1 MRSRLL
7 TLAALAL
14 ASGATLTA
22 ASAPAQT
29 ADSSSAGVAYS
40 IQLQADIDPATQKW
54 VSSALD
60 DAADQNAK
68 LVIIRLDTPGG
79 LVDSL
84 RTIVQDME
92 SAPMPVVVYVSPN
105 GARAASAGA
114 YITEAG
120 DVAAMAPE
128 TNIGSA
134 TPISISSTGSESDL
148 DRKIVNDSAASM
160 RALAGV
166 HGRNGKLAG
175 TMVTQATNYT
185 AAEAKQ
191 KGLVDLIAPSEA
203 DLLQQL
209 NGFHV
214 QGPKAQVLDTS
225 GLTVS
230 DHDMPFSY
238 QLLDILVNPNVSYL
252 LLILGVIG
260 IMVEF
265 FSPGLILPGVFGAI
279 ALVLSFYANAQ
290 LPVTPAGVVLLAL
303 GFGLIVAEV
312 HLPTHGLLGVGGIA
326 CLAVGGLLLYNTSS
340 SAFEISPLV
349 VVAVAAILGGGMLFA
364 VRRVIAARQL
374 PKRDGWEELVGAVA
388 EVRQP
393 LDPTGQVYVHGA
405 LWRAAASAPGAP
417 GQAIRPG
424 SRVRVESVSGL
435 TLNVAPVDSPDG
447 AQVADDRDE
456 TEGGI

>member
-1 MRSRLL
+1 MRLRVFL
-7 TLAALAL
+7 LAALAL
-14 ASGATLTA
+14 TSAVAFS
-22 ASAPAQT
+22 SAPAPGQT
-29 ADSSSAGVAYS
+29 TGSSASGVAYS

-54 VSSALD
+54 VSSALN

-92 SAPMPVVVYVSPN
+92 AAPMPVVVYVSPN

-160 RALAGV
+160 RALASV
-166 HGRNGKLAG
+166 HGRNAKLAA

-185 AAEAKQ
+185 ASEAKQ
-191 KGLVDLIAPSEA
+191 KGLVDVIAPSETA
-203 DLLQQL
+203 LLQQL
-209 NGFHV
+209 NGFQI

-225 GLTVS
+225 GLTVE

-252 LLILGVIG
+252 LLLLGVVG

-265 FSPGLILPGVFGAI
+265 FSPGLILPGVLGAI

-290 LPVTPAGVVLLAL
+290 LPVAPAGVLLLVL
-303 GFGLIVAEV
+303 GFALIIAEV

-326 CLAVGGLLLYNTSS
+326 CLAVAGLLLYNTSS
-340 SAFEISPLV
+340 SAFEVSPLV
-349 VVAVAAILGGGMLFA
+349 VVAVAAILGGGLLFV
-364 VRRVIAARQL
+364 VRRVIAARHL

-405 LWRAAASAPGAP
+405 LWRAASSGDSSSGRP
-417 GQAIRPG
+417 ISPG
-424 SRVRVESVSGL
+424 SRVRVESVNGL
-435 TLNVAPVDSPDG
+435 TLNVTPVEPGVTAG
-447 AQVADDRDE
+447 ASDDRDDE
-456 TEGGI
+456 